1 MAAKSHDPHEVAST
15 LWHKTAL
22 PSILYGAEVAGFTKK
37 HIEDLESV
45 QARVAAFVLGVH
57 NTYAHVGILTEVGW
71 PSITS
76 QIYKMKMRYFHR
88 LLHLKQQTLVKAV
101 FDECWD
107 ENVTSQLQNNIEEEI
122 FILQEKN
129 LIENEVT
136 ANLYQTKNLHMKLKK
151 HWKSNYEHEI
161 HEIINK
167 CELLVKETGKKGK
180 KQIEA
185 QISQWDFRD
194 KKLKIEGKTS
204 LKWQPKKFLYEG
216 KQPYLN
222 GSQESKIITNFRLGN
237 GIEQVDKKDSLC
249 PLCYDAKGNNEAHL
263 VMTCPNTKEARKSC
277 GLDEWIQSQNTFL
290 TEDEKLRKLLGDDGS
305 LPKQILDRATKLE
318 TFLEIRKEKCKL
330 MNSQT
335 INE

>member
-1 MAAKSHDPHEVAST
+1 M
-15 LWHKTAL
+15 
-22 PSILYGAEVAGFTKK
+22 
-37 HIEDLESV
+37 
-45 QARVAAFVLGVH
+45 
-57 NTYAHVGILTEVGW
+57 
-71 PSITS
+71 
-76 QIYKMKMRYFHR
+76 
-88 LLHLKQQTLVKAV
+88 
-101 FDECWD
+101 
-107 ENVTSQLQNNIEEEI
+107 
-122 FILQEKN
+122 
-129 LIENEVT
+129 
-136 ANLYQTKNLHMKLKK
+136 
-151 HWKSNYEHEI
+151 
-161 HEIINK
+161 
-167 CELLVKETGKKGK
+167 LVKETGKKGK

-290 TEDEKLRKLLGDDGS
+290 TEDEKLRKFLGDDGS